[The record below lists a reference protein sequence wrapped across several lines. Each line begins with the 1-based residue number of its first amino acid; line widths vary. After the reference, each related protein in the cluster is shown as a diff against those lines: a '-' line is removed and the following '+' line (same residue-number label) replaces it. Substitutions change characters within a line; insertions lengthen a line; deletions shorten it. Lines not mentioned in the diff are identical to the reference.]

1 MKINF
6 EKKHLYIIF
15 GILVLLFGSVYVIA
29 QASFTSPVW
38 DAAKQSHGILYTDI
52 ITSKSTTTPREVN
65 VEADLVAKSAISL
78 GGVKRTSWPSSG
90 SGSSGGSTEEEK
102 CAITSI
108 SKGRAYLNSFKSN
121 LLCPAKTSG
130 ENNHFCINPTSYT
143 TFGELIDDW
152 CDISK
157 GPGCTIELGEVM
169 EDNKG
174 MTATGNPGNGP
185 GGYLS
190 EPPGDFRGTI
200 AYRNLII
207 IPCPSCDSNHGGGA
221 DYLQILNPSTGGHS
235 DAIPVSSG
243 DGSVL
248 NTEGCDLR
256 EGEQQNAV
264 WSSDGIHNWY
274 LNIGRDGNEQS
285 NRACKITICKR

>member
-1 MKINF
+1 MKVNF

-15 GILVLLFGSVYVIA
+15 GILVLLFSSAYVIA
-29 QASFTSPVW
+29 QASFTSPAW
-38 DAAKQSHGILYTDI
+38 TPEKQSHGILYTDI
-52 ITSKSTTTPREVN
+52 ITSKSSTALREVN
-65 VEADLVAKSAISL
+65 VEADLIAKGAISL
-78 GGVKRTSWPSSG
+78 GGVKRTSW
-90 SGSSGGSTEEEK
+90 SSGGSGTTTTGS
-102 CAITSI
+102 CVVTSI

-121 LLCPAKTSG
+121 LLCPTKTSG
-130 ENNHFCINPTSYT
+130 VNNHFCINPTTYT

-157 GPGCTIELGEVM
+157 GPGCNIELGEVL

-174 MTATGNPGNGP
+174 TTATGGPGNGP
-185 GGYLS
+185 GGYLA

-221 DYLQILNPSTGGHS
+221 DYLQILNPSTGSHS
-235 DAIPVSSG
+235 AAGPVSSG

-256 EGEQQNAV
+256 EGGPQNAV

-274 LNIGRDGNEQS
+274 LDIGRDGDEQS